1 MSIFSKLFGRSD
13 EPGAIRRQIEQARA
27 QNDDATVRRLLESL
41 AKTGDAS
48 AQRELGD
55 AYLVATAYD
64 NARVWL
70 EKAAAQGDAEA
81 QHQLGNLYLRGQGV
95 PQNSTT
101 AHEWQE

>member
-64 NARVWL
+64 SGQMGLRASANAL
-70 EKAAAQGDAEA
+70 
-81 QHQLGNLYLRGQGV
+81 
-95 PQNSTT
+95 
-101 AHEWQE
+101 

>member
-70 EKAAAQGDAEA
+70 EKAAAQGSKEA
-81 QHQLGNLYLRGQGV
+81 RAYLEHVRDGQKTG
-95 PQNSTT
+95 
-101 AHEWQE
+101 E